1 MSGDG
6 RLPRIAAMPSPLPA
20 FVEDLGGGVFA
31 IDTGFQ
37 RPRFD
42 AAYLVVHRGRA
53 AFIDTGTNHA
63 VPRHLAALEAL
74 GLQREA
80 VDWVIPTHVHLDHAG
95 GAGLLMRELPTAS
108 MLVHPR
114 GAKHMIDPSALYE
127 GALAVYGAAE
137 MARSYGELVAVDKA
151 RVRQSHDGMDLTLGG
166 DRALH
171 LIDTPGHAR
180 HHHCIWDAHT
190 RGWFTGDT
198 FGSSYR
204 ELDTERGAW
213 MIPTTVPTQLDP
225 PALRASVKR
234 LLSFQP
240 ACMYV
245 THFGRLTEVPRAA
258 DRVLAMLDAM
268 VALALRLQE
277 APERHAALKR
287 ELSALYAAS
296 LAEHGVADVPA
307 KMALLEMDIELN
319 AQGIGVWLDR
329 EAELKKAGAG

>member
-1 MSGDG
+1 
-6 RLPRIAAMPSPLPA
+6 MPSPLPD

-42 AAYLVVHRGRA
+42 AAYLVVHQGRA

-114 GAKHMIDPSALYE
+114 GAKHMIDPSALVE

-137 MARSYGELVAVDKA
+137 MARSYGELVAVDAA
-151 RVRQSHDGMDLTLGG
+151 RVRLSHDGMELSLSG
-166 DRALH
+166 DRALR

-204 ELDTERGAW
+204 EFDSARGAW
-213 MIPTTVPTQLDP
+213 MFPNTVPTQFDP

-234 LLSFQP
+234 LLSFAP
-240 ACMYV
+240 RCVYV
-245 THFGRLTEVPRAA
+245 THFGRLGDVLRAS
-258 DRVLAMLDAM
+258 DRVLSMLDAM

-277 APERHAALKR
+277 VPERHVALKR
-287 ELSALYAAS
+287 ELTALYAAS

-307 KMALLEMDIELN
+307 KMALLNMDIELN

-329 EAELKKAGAG
+329 ELELKKEGST